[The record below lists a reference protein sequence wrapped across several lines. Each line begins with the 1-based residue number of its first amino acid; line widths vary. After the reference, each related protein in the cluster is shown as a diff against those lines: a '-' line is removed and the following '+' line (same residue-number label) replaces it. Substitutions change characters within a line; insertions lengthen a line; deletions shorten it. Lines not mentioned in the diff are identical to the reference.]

1 VVRFLVLYPQPT
13 DVEAFEQHYFGVHV
27 PLVKQLPGLR
37 RYTVSRD
44 PSHVRGAGPYHFIA
58 ELDWDDLASLQR
70 DFASPLGQEAG
81 RDVEKLEELSPG
93 IQSMIFE
100 LQDL

>member
-1 VVRFLVLYPQPT
+1 VRFLILYQQPP
-13 DVEAFEQHYFGVHV
+13 DVAAFERHYFGVHV

-44 PSHVRGAGPYHFIA
+44 PSHVRGASPYHFAA
-58 ELDWDDLASLQR
+58 ELDWDDLPSLQR
-70 DFASPLGQEAG
+70 DFASPAGQEAG
-81 RDVEKLEELSPG
+81 RDVEKLEALCPG